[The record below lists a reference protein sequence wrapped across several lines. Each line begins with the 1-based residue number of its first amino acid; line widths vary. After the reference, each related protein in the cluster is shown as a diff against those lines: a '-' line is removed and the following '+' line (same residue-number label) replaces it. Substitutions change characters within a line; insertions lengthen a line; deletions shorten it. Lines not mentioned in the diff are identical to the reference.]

1 MMHQSNFAG
10 QSVIRFGNLPSQS
23 TSQSVNIA
31 HGSRIQNSPSTVF
44 IGDLPKGLGLV
55 ELYET
60 VKGLV
65 GGADFELVMKK
76 PTGKYFYYAFCRFND
91 IFAGKILNF

>member
-1 MMHQSNFAG
+1 M
-10 QSVIRFGNLPSQS
+10 
-23 TSQSVNIA
+23 
-31 HGSRIQNSPSTVF
+31 F

-60 VKGLV
+60 IKGLV

-91 IFAGKILNF
+91 IFGGKILNVLLTFSSKTYQRYQIPSDLR

>member
-1 MMHQSNFAG
+1 M
-10 QSVIRFGNLPSQS
+10 
-23 TSQSVNIA
+23 
-31 HGSRIQNSPSTVF
+31 F

-60 VKGLV
+60 VKSLV

-91 IFAGKILNF
+91 ILAGNF